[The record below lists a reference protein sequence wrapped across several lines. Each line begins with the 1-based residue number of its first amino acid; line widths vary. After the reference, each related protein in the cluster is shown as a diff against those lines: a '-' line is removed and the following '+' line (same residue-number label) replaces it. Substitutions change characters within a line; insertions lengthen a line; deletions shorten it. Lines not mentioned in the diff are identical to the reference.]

1 MSTDMETWWH
11 SSQAAIQN
19 ITVENFRRTNYLDY
33 LDDLIRDRNTGIFE
47 GASKIAIEVFQCIS
61 EEWWP

>member
-19 ITVENFRRTNYLDY
+19 ITVENLRRTNYLDY